1 MITHLNNEEKQAHAQ
16 EDSKVS
22 HCPSGLVLS

>member
-1 MITHLNNEEKQAHAQ
+1 MITHLNNEEKQAHI